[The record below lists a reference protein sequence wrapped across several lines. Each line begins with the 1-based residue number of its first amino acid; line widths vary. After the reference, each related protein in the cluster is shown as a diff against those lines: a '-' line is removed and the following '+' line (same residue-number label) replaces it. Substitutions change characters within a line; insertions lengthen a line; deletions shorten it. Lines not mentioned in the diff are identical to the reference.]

1 MSGLIGGGI
10 SIDAD
15 SALGLLGMYIDAVVV
30 EVKKNLLLGTYSDWQ
45 QKTNKITNVLT
56 AKTINWIGN
65 KLKEI
70 EKNIH

>member
-30 EVKKNLLLGTYSDWQ
+30 EVKKKLLLGTYSDWQ

>member
-1 MSGLIGGGI
+1 
-10 SIDAD
+10 
-15 SALGLLGMYIDAVVV
+15 MYIDAVVV
-30 EVKKNLLLGTYSDWQ
+30 EVKKKLLLGTYSDWQ